1 MVGVA
6 IYELTNLKYL
16 NLNCWCTKITPN
28 GMKAL
33 EESIAKAKIKEI
45 TIKRIMKPSVE
56 IRKLRKKVKE

>member
-45 TIKRIMKPSVE
+45 AIKRNK
-56 IRKLRKKVKE
+56 RNKRNK